1 MLLVETSNQ
10 YSVVAKNTTDNIS
23 TVVFN
28 QTTIEFDSGAT
39 RNLDHAGPAEI
50 LCSSFAA
57 CCLKNVSRFK
67 EMLHLNIDYAEIEV
81 TAMREEKPPRI
92 VEINY
97 LLKVKTTEDEKKL
110 ALLQKNLEQFGTI
123 FNTLKLA
130 CPINGKIIK
139 IGIEQNEKQ

>member
-1 MLLVETSNQ
+1 
-10 YSVVAKNTTDNIS
+10 
-23 TVVFN
+23 
-28 QTTIEFDSGAT
+28 
-39 RNLDHAGPAEI
+39 
-50 LCSSFAA
+50 
-57 CCLKNVSRFK
+57 
-67 EMLHLNIDYAEIEV
+67 MLHLNIDYAEIEV
-81 TAMREEKPPRI
+81 TATREEKPPRI

>member
-1 MLLVETSNQ
+1 METNIQ
-10 YSVVAKNTTDNIS
+10 YSVIAKNAKENIS
-23 TVVFN
+23 TVIFN

-67 EMLHLNIDYAEIEV
+67 EMLHLNIEYAEIEV
-81 TAMREEKPPRI
+81 TATREEKPPRI
-92 VEINY
+92 VEISY
-97 LLKVKTTEDEKKL
+97 LLKVKTIEDDKKL

-123 FNTLKLA
+123 FNTLKIA
-130 CPINGKIIK
+130 CPVNGR
-139 IGIEQNEKQ
+139 IEKL